1 MQIVTHILKLHL
13 ADLAQ
18 SKFMKVDT
26 IFIGHSHIMYVCG
39 NSITEIDYRDTSS
52 ETGRAK
58 NLLQL
63 NVHINVK
70 LDNAE

>member
-1 MQIVTHILKLHL
+1 
-13 ADLAQ
+13 
-18 SKFMKVDT
+18 MKVDT
-26 IFIGHSHIMYVCG
+26 IFKVHGHTMYVCG
-39 NSITEIDYRDTSS
+39 NSITKIDYRGTSS

-63 NVHINVK
+63 IVPINVK